1 MKDVI
6 IKEKILNH
14 SIDKVWDAISRQE
27 EISSWFIKAD
37 FRAEPGYRYTFTAGE
52 EQGCTQITGVVKEA
66 DPYTLIYTWVVQDTE
81 TETMV
86 KWALEEINGQTKLLL
101 EHSGISNYPGETA
114 ITMFGHFGK
123 GWENCFNLLTGYLSK
138 EVHAG

>member
-6 IKEKILNH
+6 IKEQMFNH
-14 SIDKVWDAISRQE
+14 SIDKVWSAISKQE
-27 EISSWFIKAD
+27 EISSWFINAD
-37 FRAEPGYRYTFTAGE
+37 FRAEPGYRYTFTASE
-52 EQGCTQITGVVKEA
+52 EQGCTQIKGVVKEA

-81 TETMV
+81 TETIV
-86 KWALEEINGQTKLLL
+86 KWALEEVNGQTKLLL

-114 ITMFGHFGK
+114 VTMFGHFGK
-123 GWENCFNLLTGYLSK
+123 GWKNCFNLLTEYLIK